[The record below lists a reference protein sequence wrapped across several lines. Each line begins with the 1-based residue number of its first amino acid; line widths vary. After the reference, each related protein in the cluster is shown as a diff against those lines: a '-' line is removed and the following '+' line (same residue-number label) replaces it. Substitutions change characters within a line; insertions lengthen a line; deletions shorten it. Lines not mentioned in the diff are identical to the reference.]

1 MVALKGVEIATYL
14 ARPDPRRPIALV
26 FGPDAGL
33 VSERTRAIVGAVVE
47 NLDDPFSLVRLGG
60 DELASDPARLIDEAN
75 TVPLFAGRRAIW
87 IKAGVRDFAP
97 AIERLVD
104 GPRLDCHV
112 VIEAGDLRRGAP
124 LRALGERAQSVAA
137 IACYGD
143 AERDL
148 SRLVDEEMQAG
159 GLSIAPDA
167 RAALLPLLGGDR
179 GASRNELRKLALYAR
194 GKHAVELDD
203 VLAVV
208 ADASA
213 LALDAVVDAAFAGR
227 VGELETQFGKALSAG
242 NAPGRILA
250 AALGQVGQLHRARAA
265 MEAGAL
271 LDAAVAAI
279 TPKAQFRRKPA
290 VEAALKVW
298 TAARLERAMQQLAS
312 AALEVRKLSG
322 SLAPLA
328 DSVASRA
335 LLAVA
340 IAARRKERLG

>member
-1 MVALKGVEIATYL
+1 MVALKPAEIAAYL
-14 ARPDPRRPIALV
+14 ARPDPGRPIALV
-26 FGPDAGL
+26 FGPDTGL
-33 VSERTRAIVGAVVE
+33 VSERTRAIVRAVAE
-47 NLDDPFSLVRLGG
+47 NIDDPFALVRLGG
-60 DELASDPARLIDEAN
+60 DELAGDPARLIDEAN
-75 TVPLFAGRRAIW
+75 TVPLFAARRAIW
-87 IKAGVRDFAP
+87 IKAGGRDFAP
-97 AIERLVD
+97 AVELLVRGPLVD
-104 GPRLDCHV
+104 CQV

-124 LRALGERAQSVAA
+124 LRAVCERARAVAA

-143 AERDL
+143 GEREL

-159 GLSIAPDA
+159 GLSIATDA

-213 LALDAVVDAAFAGR
+213 LVLDAVVDAAFAGR
-227 VGELETQFGKALSAG
+227 AGEVEAQFGKARSAG
-242 NAPGRILA
+242 NTPGRILA

-265 MEAGAL
+265 MEAGAT
-271 LDAAVAAI
+271 LDASVAAI
-279 TPKAQFRRKPA
+279 TPMPQFRRKSA
-290 VEAALKVW
+290 VEAALKAW
-298 TAARLERAMQQLAS
+298 TAVRLERAMLQLAD

-328 DSVASRA
+328 DSVASRV
-335 LLAVA
+335 LLSVA
-340 IAARRKERLG
+340 TAARRKD